1 MRICETEFKSNL
13 PTYCREHRVARLAL
27 CQLVRP
33 TSSPALKVHPARWGL
48 QLSHWQLATRR
59 CPLGGFHLEEI
70 GLVYEL
76 VVSGI

>member
-1 MRICETEFKSNL
+1 
-13 PTYCREHRVARLAL
+13 VARLAL

-33 TSSPALKVHPARWGL
+33 TSSPALQVHPARWGL

-70 GLVYEL
+70 EVWFTSWWYLESDWKL
-76 VVSGI
+76 L